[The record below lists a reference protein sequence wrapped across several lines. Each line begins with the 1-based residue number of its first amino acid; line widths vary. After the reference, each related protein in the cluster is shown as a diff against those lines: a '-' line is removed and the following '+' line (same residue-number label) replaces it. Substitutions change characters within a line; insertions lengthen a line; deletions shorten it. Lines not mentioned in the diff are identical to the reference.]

1 MKRKNRSLLS
11 IVGIATILLVASH
24 SLALAATDQNL
35 ALITTVNDDIEKK
48 YNEFVEK
55 KIKSIGFVLTDPH
68 KRVNDGYKK
77 KYGSTQL
84 DLLSF
89 MSVANKNAI
98 SPLLEIDPRLA
109 GFNPFNM
116 LIYRATGDKSTHIGH
131 LDPVATMDM
140 IGIKD
145 KTIRTEY
152 PKMIK
157 PLDAMITKEFG
168 TNSKMLKINA
178 LPQNRMMNFE
188 VSFERPDDLDDFID
202 EFQEKF
208 EEAFEDK
215 EYIIAGFFNYKE
227 SFDGVDR
234 LPSFD
239 AFWTYSLCHFKFS
252 YTLFDNKGHR
262 PEAGLFAPCSMY
274 MYIKKD
280 TNLLVIGMPRL
291 ANWAAA
297 LDIKDEK
304 RLALVKQLDKEIPE
318 IMVSL
323 GAKEVANVNPLKA
336 KQIAT
341 KEVKKV
347 DSQTKKR
354 VEATPKAEAS
364 TQKSQNKS
372 KTTQVKKTKKEVTQE
387 RDNSVIIEIPS
398 VPTPVKAL
406 KVITKGGNPPVKE
419 NESLY
424 KPRAIEFSSAT
435 PPKKIDTPKATK
447 ETKTVENTKVGAIH
461 SGRVSSYLRG
471 ELQSVADV
479 KKALLSAGF
488 KILSASTVDKKG
500 KLTSIVFTNDALT
513 KMANKKDHE
522 FAASLRV
529 LVNTKDKEIAFINP
543 LYITKAF
550 MQDGYDAKIVEP
562 IMTSIREAFPNLKD
576 CKDVLKFN
584 LLPKYHFMTA
594 MPYYQ
599 DMITVGEAES
609 SKELLEKAI
618 ASKNLVFQQQ
628 LSKDRFLIG
637 FKLGKRTA
645 KFIKKIGTR
654 NAALLPY
661 PLLIEDGKAKI
672 LDPKYYIAI
681 MYPALKMSEFMA
693 IATIPGAIEHDANNL
708 FR

>member
-1 MKRKNRSLLS
+1 MKRKNRSFLS
-11 IVGIATILLVASH
+11 IFSIATTLLVASN
-24 SLALAATDQNL
+24 SLALAATDQDL
-35 ALITTVNDDIEKK
+35 ALIVTVDGDVEKK

-55 KIKSIGFVLTDPH
+55 KIKTIGFTLTDPH

-84 DLLSF
+84 DILSF
-89 MSVANKNAI
+89 MSVSNKNAM

-131 LDPVATMDM
+131 LDPVAIMDM
-140 IGIKD
+140 IGIED
-145 KTIRTEY
+145 KTIRAEY

-178 LPQNRMMNFE
+178 LAQNRMMNFE
-188 VSFERPDDLDDFID
+188 VPFERPEDLDDFID

-208 EEAFEDK
+208 EKAFEDK

-227 SFDGVDR
+227 SYDGVDR

-252 YTLFDNKGHR
+252 YTVFDNAGHR

-280 TNLLVIGMPRL
+280 SNILVVGMPRL

-304 RLALVKQLDKEIPE
+304 RLGLVKQLDKEIPE

-336 KQIAT
+336 EGKAA
-341 KEVKKV
+341 KEVNKS
-347 DSQTKKR
+347 DSQAETQA
-354 VEATPKAEAS
+354 VVTPKAEAS
-364 TQKSQNKS
+364 TQETQNKS
-372 KTTQVKKTKKEVTQE
+372 KATQKEATQE

-398 VPTPVKAL
+398 VPTPVKPVT
-406 KVITKGGNPPVKE
+406 VITKGGNAPVKQ

-424 KPRAIEFSSAT
+424 KARSIIFSSAT
-435 PPKKIDTPKATK
+435 PPKKITTTEASKEIKAK
-447 ETKTVENTKVGAIH
+447 GETKIGGIH

-471 ELQSVADV
+471 KLQSVADV
-479 KKALLSAGF
+479 KKALLAEGF
-488 KILSASTVDKKG
+488 TILSATTVDKKG
-500 KLTSIVFTNDALT
+500 QLTSIVFTNEALT
-513 KMANKKDHE
+513 KMADKKNRE
-522 FAASLRV
+522 FVASLRV
-529 LVNTKDKEIAFINP
+529 LVNEKDKEIAFINP
-543 LYITKAF
+543 LYIAKAF
-550 MQDGYDAKIVEP
+550 MQDDFDPKSIDP
-562 IMTSIREAFPNLKD
+562 IMDSIRKAFPNLRE

-599 DMITVGEAES
+599 DMITVGEADS
-609 SKELLEKAI
+609 SKKLLEKAI
-618 ASKNLVFQQQ
+618 ASKNLVFRQQ

-637 FKLGKRTA
+637 IKLGKRTA

-661 PLLIEDGKAKI
+661 PVLIENGKAKI
-672 LDPKYYIAI
+672 MDPKYYIAI
-681 MYPALKMSEFMA
+681 MYPALKMSEFM
-693 IATIPGAIEHDANNL
+693 TISTVPGAIELDAQKI

>member
-11 IVGIATILLVASH
+11 IVGIATTLLVASH

-35 ALITTVNDDIEKK
+35 ALITTVNGDIEKK

-131 LDPVATMDM
+131 LDPVAIMDM

-208 EEAFEDK
+208 EKAFEDK

-280 TNLLVIGMPRL
+280 SNLLVVGMPRL

-323 GAKEVANVNPLKA
+323 GAKEVANVNPLKTQTTQASA
-336 KQIAT
+336 KAVKKPLKNLVVDAT
-341 KEVKKV
+341 KEEKT
-347 DSQTKKR
+347 QP
-354 VEATPKAEAS
+354 AAEVA
-364 TQKSQNKS
+364 
-372 KTTQVKKTKKEVTQE
+372 KEG
-387 RDNSVIIEIPS
+387 SIIIQIPT

-435 PPKKIDTPKATK
+435 PPKTIDTPKATK
-447 ETKTVENTKVGAIH
+447 EIKPEGKIKVGEIH
-461 SGRVSSYLRG
+461 SSRVSSYLRG

-513 KMANKKDHE
+513 KMANKKNHE

-529 LVNTKDKEIAFINP
+529 LVNTKDKEISFINP

-550 MQDGYDAKIVEP
+550 MQDGYDAKIIEP

-618 ASKNLVFQQQ
+618 ASKKLVFQQQ